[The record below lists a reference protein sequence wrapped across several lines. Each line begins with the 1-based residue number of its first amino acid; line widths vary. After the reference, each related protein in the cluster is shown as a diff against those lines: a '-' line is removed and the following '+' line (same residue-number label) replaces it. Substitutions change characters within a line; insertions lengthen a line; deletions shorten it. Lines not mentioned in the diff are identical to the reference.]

1 MLGTGLPAGTLAALI
16 PAFDPRPIVL
26 AGRHVR
32 LEPLERRH
40 LPPLVAAARD
50 PEIFRWF
57 LTPPLGDEVE
67 MTRWVEDGLQ
77 AQAAGA
83 EVAWATVRVAD
94 GRVVGSTR
102 FLDIRR
108 ANRGLE
114 IGNTWLA
121 PEAQRTPVNT
131 EAKFLQLRHAFEMLG
146 AWRVQLKTDER
157 NVRSREAIA
166 RIGARFEGILRKY
179 QARHDGYVRN
189 TAMFAITAEDW
200 PAVKAALEAKLAR

>member
-1 MLGTGLPAGTLAALI
+1 
-16 PAFDPRPIVL
+16 VL

-40 LPPLVAAARD
+40 LPALVAAAQD

-57 LTPPLGDEVE
+57 LTPPLSDEAE
-67 MTRWVEDGLQ
+67 MTKWVEDGLR
-77 AQAAGA
+77 AQAAGT

-131 EAKFLQLRHAFEMLG
+131 EAKFLQLRHAFETLG

-166 RIGARFEGILRKY
+166 RIGAKFEGILRKY

-189 TAMFAITAEDW
+189 TAMFGITAEDW
-200 PAVKAALEAKLAR
+200 PAVKTALEAKLLAG